1 MSFVARPEE
10 IEARSRA
17 AVDRLLAPLAHA
29 FSGDAL
35 AILRRVV
42 HATGDPGFAE
52 LLAVHPHAV
61 AAGLVALEDG
71 ARIVCDVKMVAAGIT
86 GYGGEVLVAVERP
99 GVAEEAGRLGIT
111 RALAGIRACRPLLRG
126 SVVAIGNAP
135 TALFGLLELL
145 DGGVRPALVVATPV
159 GFVGAAEA
167 KEALMARDVPWV
179 VVRGTKG
186 GSAVAAAVVN
196 ALLALREEKLR

>member
-1 MSFVARPEE
+1 MSYVTHPEE

-17 AVDRLLAPLAHA
+17 VVDRLLAPFAHS

-52 LLAVHPHAV
+52 LLAVHPYAV
-61 AAGLVALEDG
+61 AAGLLAFEYG
-71 ARIVCDVKMVAAGIT
+71 ARIICDVKMVAAGIT
-86 GYGGEVLVAVERP
+86 GYEGEVLVAVERP
-99 GVAEEAGRLGIT
+99 GVSGEAGRLGIT
-111 RALAGIRACRPLLRG
+111 RALAGIRACRRLLAG

-135 TALFGLLELL
+135 TALFGLLELM
-145 DGGVRPALVVATPV
+145 DEGVRPALVVGTPV

-186 GSAVAAAVVN
+186 GSTVAAAIVN
-196 ALLALREEKLR
+196 ALLRLREEKLR

>member
-1 MSFVARPEE
+1 MSYVAHPEE

-17 AVDRLLAPLAHA
+17 VVDRLLAPFARS

-35 AILRRVV
+35 AILRRIV

-52 LLAVHPHAV
+52 LLAVHPLAV
-61 AAGLVALEDG
+61 AAGLLAFEYG
-71 ARIVCDVKMVAAGIT
+71 AHVVCDVKMVAAGIT
-86 GYGGEVLVAVERP
+86 GYEGEVLVAVERP
-99 GVAEEAGRLGIT
+99 GVAEEARRLGIT
-111 RALAGIRACRPLLRG
+111 RALAGIRACRPLLAG
-126 SVVAIGNAP
+126 SVVAVGNAP
-135 TALFGLLELL
+135 TALFGLLEMM
-145 DGGVRPALVVATPV
+145 DEGVRPALVVATPV

-186 GSAVAAAVVN
+186 GSTVAAAIVN